1 MNPYGPDGRRRR
13 KSRRA
18 NVRDKV
24 TSTYRNAGRGAKE
37 FVDQG
42 RQQAYDRTKGIRDA
56 VGSVSLEDLANY
68 FSGATLRDP
77 LVNQM
82 RSALDFMPETAN
94 RLAGSQLGRA
104 AIRTLPATAAVAAVL
119 GLGDIV
125 LGGESFANDGMDLL
139 GMGVGAYGMR
149 RGRVGGTTAA
159 GRALQYTSGAVLGKI
174 GSDTIQA
181 VVGNE
186 GMTDADV
193 QALLLQS
200 LAERGNN

>member
-13 KSRRA
+13 KSRMA
-18 NVRDKV
+18 DVRDKA

-56 VGSVSLEDLANY
+56 VGSVSLEDIGNY

-104 AIRTLPATAAVAAVL
+104 AVRTLPATAAVAAVL

-139 GMGVGAYGMR
+139 GMGAGAYGMR
-149 RGRVGGTTAA
+149 
-159 GRALQYTSGAVLGKI
+159 S
-174 GSDTIQA
+174 
-181 VVGNE
+181 
-186 GMTDADV
+186 
-193 QALLLQS
+193 
-200 LAERGNN
+200 

>member
-1 MNPYGPDGRRRR
+1 MARRR
-13 KSRRA
+13 KRA
-18 NVRDKV
+18 RNKASELRDKAV
-24 TSTYRNAGRGAKE
+24 STYRNVGKGAKE

-42 RQQAYDRTKGIRDA
+42 RQQAYDRTQGIRDA
-56 VGSVSLEDLANY
+56 VGSVSLEDLGNY

-77 LVNQM
+77 IVDQM

-104 AIRTLPATAAVAAVL
+104 AARTLPATAAVAAVL

-139 GMGVGAYGMR
+139 GMGAGAYGMR

-159 GRALQYTSGAVLGKI
+159 GRALQYTSGAVLGKM
-174 GSDTIQA
+174 GSDAIQA
-181 VVGNE
+181 VVGNQ
-186 GMTDADV
+186 GMTDAEV